1 MAEFWHRRSM
11 PYDISESKRNWYRQV
26 SVRSRLRKQAAGRGE
41 LSRCRSVPNRPVLR
55 PETLMPERERS
66 GLTALSLF
74 CGGGG
79 LDLGFERAG
88 FEHLASFDVL
98 DICGTTLSRN
108 RPQWMVFSGTG
119 GDVTE
124 VDWSLY
130 ANSVDVLHGGPP
142 CQPFS
147 VAGKQGGEADDRD
160 MWPAFTRAVLSIRP
174 KAFVAENVPGL
185 LGRRFAHYV
194 RETIFSPL
202 SNDYQILAFSL
213 GATSFGIPQD
223 RQRVFFVGFRS
234 RGCAQRY
241 AAPVG
246 EHATESDLFSHKS
259 QTLGARAALG
269 LPDIGFDNCAPTLRS
284 GFTGPRKTTS
294 VLNSKASQKA
304 WSDLKIWP
312 NGVQKSREDALQFPP
327 ENGHFRL
334 SVQDC
339 ALLQGFPDNWH
350 FAGAVYQ
357 VLGQIGNSVCPPVA
371 YAIANSVADAL
382 GA

>member
-1 MAEFWHRRSM
+1 M
-11 PYDISESKRNWYRQV
+11 
-26 SVRSRLRKQAAGRGE
+26 
-41 LSRCRSVPNRPVLR
+41 PNRPLLR
-55 PETLMPERERS
+55 PETLMPERKRS
-66 GLTALSLF
+66 SLTALSLF

-79 LDLGFERAG
+79 FDLGFERAG

-98 DICGTTLSRN
+98 DICAATLSSN
-108 RPQWMVFSGTG
+108 RPQWAVFSGPE
-119 GDVTE
+119 GDVGE
-124 VDWSLY
+124 VDWSVY
-130 ANSVDVLHGGPP
+130 ANVVDVLHGGPP

-147 VAGKQGGEADDRD
+147 VAGKQSGAADDCD
-160 MWPAFTRAVLSIRP
+160 MLPAFTRAVLSVRP

-185 LGRRFAHYV
+185 LGRRFSNYV
-194 RETIFSPL
+194 DEAIYSPL
-202 SNDYQILAFSL
+202 SRDYQIVAFRL
-213 GATSFGIPQD
+213 GAASFGVPQD

-234 RGCAQRY
+234 RACARKY
-241 AAPVG
+241 VAPAG
-246 EHATESDLFSHKS
+246 EHSVQRDMFSRNAL
-259 QTLGARAALG
+259 TLGARAALG
-269 LPDIGFDNCAPTLRS
+269 LPDIGFDSCAPTLRS

-294 VLNSKASQKA
+294 ILNSRASQRL

-312 NGVQKSREDALQFPP
+312 NGVQKSRQDALQFPP

-339 ALLQGFPDNWH
+339 ALLQGFPDDWQ

-371 YAIANSVADAL
+371 YAVASSVADAL